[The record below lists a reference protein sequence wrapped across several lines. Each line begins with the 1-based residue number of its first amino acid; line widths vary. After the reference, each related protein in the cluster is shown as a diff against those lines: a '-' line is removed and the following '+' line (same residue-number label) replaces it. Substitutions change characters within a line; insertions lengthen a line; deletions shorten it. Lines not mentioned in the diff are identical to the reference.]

1 MDVDWNQSLRYDYIF
16 ILFSFDFIVK
26 CSLQV
31 SFGDAAPCAM
41 PVVGLIRAVQ
51 HGKVQA
57 SRCIAL
63 KKKQVAYNF

>member
-41 PVVGLIRAVQ
+41 PAVGLIRAVQ

-63 KKKQVAYNF
+63 KKKQVVYNF